1 MALLELHN
9 LTRLF
14 GGLAAVRGV
23 SLELHLGELVGLIG
37 PNGAGKTTVFNVI
50 GGVYP
55 PTSGDVRFR
64 GESIVGLAPHDVAQ
78 HGITRTFQSIRLF
91 GGMSVVENVKVA
103 RHHRTRSGLLA
114 SMIRTQSF
122 RDEEAAIE
130 ADAMELLR
138 LVGLAER
145 ANDAPKS
152 LPYGLQRRLEIA
164 RALAGAPDVLLLDE
178 PAAGMNH
185 TEVDDL
191 VALIRRIQQERELSV
206 LLIEHQMPLVMSIC
220 KRVYVMDFGE
230 VIAHGTPKEIQND
243 PTVVEAYLG
252 SGGRV

>member
-14 GGLAAVRGV
+14 GGLAAVKGV
-23 SLELHLGELVGLIG
+23 SLKLHLGELVGLIG
-37 PNGAGKTTVFNVI
+37 PNGAGKTTVFNLVS
-50 GGVYP
+50 GVYR
-55 PTSGDVRFR
+55 PTSGDIRFR
-64 GESIVGLAPHDVAQ
+64 GESIVGLAPHDTAR
-78 HGITRTFQSIRLF
+78 HGITRTFQNIRLF

-114 SMIRTQSF
+114 SMIRTRSF
-122 RDEEAAIE
+122 RDEETAIQ

-138 LVGLAER
+138 LVGLCER
-145 ANDAPKS
+145 ANDSPTS

-191 VALIRRIQQERELSV
+191 VTLIRRIQQERELSI

-230 VIAHGTPKEIQND
+230 VIAHGTPGEIQNN

>member
-1 MALLELHN
+1 
-9 LTRLF
+9 
-14 GGLAAVRGV
+14 
-23 SLELHLGELVGLIG
+23 
-37 PNGAGKTTVFNVI
+37 
-50 GGVYP
+50 
-55 PTSGDVRFR
+55 
-64 GESIVGLAPHDVAQ
+64 
-78 HGITRTFQSIRLF
+78 
-91 GGMSVVENVKVA
+91 
-103 RHHRTRSGLLA
+103 
-114 SMIRTQSF
+114 
-122 RDEEAAIE
+122 
-130 ADAMELLR
+130 MELLR

-164 RALAGAPDVLLLDE
+164 RALAVAPDVLLLDE